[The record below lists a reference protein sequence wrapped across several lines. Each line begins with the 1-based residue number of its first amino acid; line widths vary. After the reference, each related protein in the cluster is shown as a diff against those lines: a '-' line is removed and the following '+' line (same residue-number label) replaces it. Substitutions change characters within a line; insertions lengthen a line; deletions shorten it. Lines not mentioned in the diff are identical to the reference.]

1 MLLVWPLQQKGHA
14 VTLFEKSLHLGGQ
27 LRLAGALPGR
37 DEFVVLAEDLS
48 QRLIDLN
55 VRVILNQT
63 VDAELLAKEKPD
75 SLILA
80 TGGEPVDPP
89 IPGAK
94 LPHVV
99 QAWDV
104 LAKKNA
110 RQACCR
116 RRWRRSRR

>member
-27 LRLAGALPGR
+27 LRLAGAPPGR

-63 VDAELLAKEKPD
+63 VDAELLAKEKLD

-104 LAKKNA
+104 LATKTA
-110 RQACCR
+110 GR
-116 RRWRRSRR
+116 RVVVVGCAVSV